1 MFGYIFRRII
11 LILFFISSIFF
22 AWTIFGPN
30 EYHYTNYHDVKIVSE
45 KTEMVRN
52 NNCSDKSHSHYME
65 KQIVVDW
72 RGTNCDGETE
82 RFTTY
87 FDDEDDS
94 VNGVSYKDLKNGIA
108 SDYNVGKSLG
118 TIFGYLV
125 LMILFVAAYCAE
137 DLSYDYTRS
146 ERRDIRELRI
156 MLWGIFA
163 KFCGYD
169 TKIIKNIC
177 DSLYEQTSDAIPDY
191 CDLFEMYH
199 KEYEKYSQIKAELDN
214 K

>member
-22 AWTIFGPN
+22 VWSVFGPN
-30 EYHYTNYHDVKIVSE
+30 EYHYTNYHDVKIISE

-52 NNCSDKSHSHYME
+52 NGCSDESHEHYMK
-65 KQIVVDW
+65 KQIVVNW

-82 RFTTY
+82 KFTTY

-94 VNGVSYKDLKNGIA
+94 VNGVSYQDLKNGIA
-108 SDYNVGKSLG
+108 SDYNVGKSLS
-118 TIFGYLV
+118 TIFGYLT

-137 DLSYDYTRS
+137 DLTWDYSGS
-146 ERRDIRELRI
+146 ERREIRKLRI
-156 MLWGIFA
+156 WSWGIFA
-163 KFCGYD
+163 EFCGYD
-169 TKIIKNIC
+169 TKIIRNIC
-177 DSLYEQTSDAIPDY
+177 DYLDGQNSDTIPDY
-191 CDLFEMYH
+191 RNLFDKYH
-199 KEYEKYSQIKAELDN
+199 KEYELYSQVKAELDD